1 MDFGTNKILITG
13 ANGWLG
19 KSLIFDLLNGLRGI
33 SELKTPNNNLDIKC
47 LVLPNEKNTK
57 DITYNNKVS
66 VFEGD
71 LTSFEDCDSFLKGS
85 RGAILFHCAGIIHPQ
100 RTKEFFDINLDGTK
114 NILDAAV
121 KNKIKKIIVV
131 SSNSPCGTNFDGTRL
146 FDETSVYNPYMEYGR
161 SKMLM
166 EKLVKSYYDAGKI
179 DTVII
184 RPPWFYGPFQPPRQ
198 IKFYRMIRDGK
209 VPVVGNGENLRSMA
223 FTSNITQGLIRAA
236 IENRASG
243 NTYWI
248 ADKRPYSFNE
258 IIAIIRSV
266 MYEEFNIRCIE
277 KEISL
282 PNVFSDVAYL
292 LDRSLQYFGFYNK
305 EIHVLSEM
313 NKNIACDI
321 KKAEDELGYMP
332 KISLYQGTKIAYE
345 KYLKS
350 NGS

>member
-19 KSLIFDLLNGLRGI
+19 KSLIFDLLNGLRGV

-47 LVLPNEKNTK
+47 LVLPNEKNTR
-57 DITYNNKVS
+57 DINVNGKVS
-66 VFEGD
+66 IFKGD
-71 LTSFEDCDSFLKGS
+71 LTNFKDCDSFSKGS
-85 RGAILFHCAGIIHPQ
+85 SGAILFHCAGIIHPQ
-100 RTKEFFDINLDGTK
+100 RTKQFFEINLDGTK
-114 NILDAAV
+114 NILEAAV

-131 SSNSPCGTNFDGTRL
+131 SSNSPCGTNPDGTHL
-146 FDETSVYNPYMEYGR
+146 FDENSVYNPYMEYGR

-179 DTVII
+179 DIVII

-258 IIAIIRSV
+258 IIATIRSV
-266 MYEEFNIRCIE
+266 MYEEFNIKCIE

-313 NKNIACDI
+313 NKNIACSID
-321 KKAEDELGYMP
+321 KATKEINYYP
-332 KISLYQGTKIAYE
+332 KIDLYEGTFLSIRSIVKE
-345 KYLKS
+345 F
-350 NGS
+350 